1 MAGGPFNFGVQ
12 PETIEG
18 WCRLSGRARL
28 SARTLLGAK
37 LPGEAWTASGFAVEY
52 ALKAAVM
59 AHQRFNRFPG
69 KDQRPDLYT
78 HDLKHLA
85 REAGIDFRGLV
96 RDPVAAHFQT
106 VLLWKRSEAY
116 NPTTMPMRI
125 AEDMVASACGPSGV
139 LQWLATRYR
148 LTI

>member
-1 MAGGPFNFGVQ
+1 MAGGPFNFGAQ
-12 PETIEG
+12 PETIES
-18 WCRLSGRARL
+18 WCRLAARAQL
-28 SARTLLGAK
+28 SARTLLWAK

-96 RDPVAAHFQT
+96 RDPVAAHLQT

-116 NPTTMPMRI
+116 NPTMMPMRV
-125 AEDMVASACGPSGV
+125 AEDMVSSACGPSGV
-139 LQWLATRYR
+139 IQWLATRYR